1 MSAELKRLIKNLPK
15 KSLESY
21 FTKFHADIVGEL
33 DWSEDENTVKKALKE
48 ICLALVGEPFALM
61 SAHAERID
69 ALTDELGKSML
80 SHAIEDDEIEEYWK
94 LGNEYDR
101 SLWLFLKDINR
112 FSKVEDSY
120 YVDTR
125 RHGRMYNGF
134 TGPKNLPV
142 LLDGNPLESFKAKV
156 LELFRA
162 AGNIKVEHYKRVR
175 PESEDEEVEIIQ
187 IMVYREDLPSTM
199 RAFEGEEL
207 VTKAYKPVKEFALTY
222 DPEDGAI
229 EVVAEGSSERKKV
242 ALIFAETLLKSPI
255 NGEKIP
261 LKKYKIQQLLN
272 PVELSVDPKDNIEF
286 AKVTMLKVARPNRN
300 NTVTLDVS
308 TKEESKI
315 YDISNE
321 YFGENDPLKSGFKL
335 LEVRI
340 SIRFKPDD
348 ESRRGKVI
356 HVNIGEPNRCNL
368 KSKSQ
373 KEKLIGEK
381 YLKEWDLVQTIE

>member
-1 MSAELKRLIKNLPK
+1 MSAALKRIIKNLPK
-15 KSLESY
+15 KSLEAY
-21 FTKFHADIVGEL
+21 FTKFHSDIVGKI

-61 SAHAERID
+61 NAHAERID

-94 LGNEYDR
+94 LDNEYDR

-112 FSKVEDSY
+112 FVKVEDSY

-125 RHGRMYNGF
+125 RHGQMYDGF

-142 LLDGNPLESFKAKV
+142 LLDGNPLEAFKTKV

-162 AGNIKVEHYKRVR
+162 VGNIKVEYYKRVR
-175 PESEDEEVEIIQ
+175 PESEDQEVEIIQ
-187 IMVYREDLPSTM
+187 IMVYREDLPSMM

-207 VTKAYKPVKEFALTY
+207 ITKAYRPVKEFALTY

-229 EVVAEGSSERKKV
+229 EVVAEGSQERKKV
-242 ALIFAETLLKSPI
+242 ALIFAETLLQSPI
-255 NGEKIP
+255 KGEKIP
-261 LKKYKIQQLLN
+261 LKQYKIQKLLN
-272 PVELSVDPKDNIEF
+272 PVELSVDPADNIES

-321 YFGENDPLKSGFKL
+321 YFGENDPLKNGFKL
-335 LEVRI
+335 LEARI
-340 SIRFKPDD
+340 SIKFKPDD

-381 YLKEWDLVQTIE
+381 YLKEWDLVQTIG